1 MFGFSKVSRTSK
13 AIIATAGLTA
23 AAVVGGV
30 AFAAWT
36 SSGVGAGRAA
46 SGTAVQ
52 LTVNAATGT
61 ADLFPGTTEGD
72 VYFTITNPNPYE
84 VTFTSMTLGS
94 AITNTTPGDSTAC
107 PPSNV
112 TATGATGLSLVAP
125 AGTTSAM
132 LSIED
137 VVSMS
142 GAAPDGCQTKTFEIP
157 LTLTGASS

>member
-1 MFGFSKVSRTSK
+1 MKHFPKISRART
-13 AIIATAGLTA
+13 ALIVTAGLTGFA
-23 AAVVGGV
+23 IVGGI

-36 SSGVGAGRAA
+36 SSGVGSGRAA

-61 ADLFPGTTEGD
+61 ADLFPGTTQGD
-72 VYFTITNPNPYE
+72 VYFTITNTNPYP

-94 AITNTTPGDSTAC
+94 AITNTVPGDATAC
-107 PPSNV
+107 PPTNV

-125 AGTTSAM
+125 ASSTSAM
-132 LSIED
+132 LSIPN

-142 GAAPDGCQTKTFEIP
+142 SAAPDGCQTKTVEIP
-157 LTLTGASS
+157 LTLSGASS

>member
-1 MFGFSKVSRTSK
+1 MKHFPKISRART
-13 AIIATAGLTA
+13 ALIVTAGLTGFA
-23 AAVVGGV
+23 IVGGI

-36 SSGVGAGRAA
+36 SSGVGSGRAA

-61 ADLFPGTTEGD
+61 ADLFPGTTQGD
-72 VYFTITNPNPYE
+72 VYFTITNTNPYP

-94 AITNTTPGDSTAC
+94 AITNTVPGDATAC
-107 PPSNV
+107 PPTNV

-125 AGTTSAM
+125 ASSTSAM
-132 LSIED
+132 LSIPN

-142 GAAPDGCQTKTFEIP
+142 SAAPDGCQTKTFEIP
-157 LTLTGASS
+157 LTLSGASS